1 MDNESA
7 KKASSYKKGDLL
19 RISSR
24 NGASNWF
31 VKQIDD
37 KSNSL
42 TLSGEHS
49 NRPKKLILDKIDF
62 KNQFVSK
69 IEKAEMEVREG
80 EILRTS
86 SRMYEHNI
94 ESNTDLKVKK
104 IVPGFLVL
112 KDGKKSILMIKASLN
127 GAPLK
132 YGYTKSLHTTSTKRY
147 DTTVSVLKPYQTNK
161 NNIFKINALS
171 KSSSIIVTEDKE
183 KAIKY
188 SHRETNRG
196 SSISADNY
204 SGLSIEAGNILNR
217 ISETTAVFSKQDY
230 FKEAISNNKDYTQSK
245 LNTDIAD
252 ALENGYLI
260 KKDYSLK
267 KPLIIYHLSNEKMKS
282 KNINLRLDFELE
294 QNSSLKLIDFF
305 SDDSEKN
312 FMNIFYNF
320 NLDKDAILKNYKI
333 DKSLNKNLKYS
344 FNNINQKQNSISE
357 TFIFSAGSD
366 YFKNEINCNLK
377 GEYSS
382 AFINGIFS
390 LDDNKQHE
398 IRTTINH
405 LVENTKSYQL
415 IKSVLGKNTKSA
427 YQGRIYVDSKAQKT
441 DGYQLSKAI
450 LLDETSE
457 FNAKPELEI
466 YADDVKCSHGS
477 ASGSLDDNSI
487 FYLMSRGLNYKQAKG
502 LLINGFLL
510 DVIEKITDAEI
521 KDLLKKMIGLKK

>member
-1 MDNESA
+1 MKEQ
-7 KKASSYKKGDLL
+7 L
-19 RISSR
+19 
-24 NGASNWF
+24 
-31 VKQIDD
+31 
-37 KSNSL
+37 
-42 TLSGEHS
+42 
-49 NRPKKLILDKIDF
+49 KIDF
-62 KNQFVSK
+62 NKIQEVSNFSNRD
-69 IEKAEMEVREG
+69 IE
-80 EILRTS
+80 I
-86 SRMYEHNI
+86 
-94 ESNTDLKVKK
+94 
-104 IVPGFLVL
+104 
-112 KDGKKSILMIKASLN
+112 KKSYLN
-127 GAPLK
+127 KFIENGFPNRKQENWKFL
-132 YGYTKSLHTTSTKRY
+132 
-147 DTTVSVLKPYQTNK
+147 D
-161 NNIFKINALS
+161 INQ
-171 KSSSIIVTEDKE
+171 I
-183 KAIKY
+183 
-188 SHRETNRG
+188 
-196 SSISADNY
+196 
-204 SGLSIEAGNILNR
+204 
-217 ISETTAVFSKQDY
+217 
-230 FKEAISNNKDYTQSK
+230 ISNNISDLSFYNDYSIENKIDSSIFIDDLEHNKIIFINGRIEKIDFSYEDKKQIEIIEDSYTNDKSENNNSLID
-245 LNTDIAD
+245 LNIA
-252 ALENGYLI
+252 LSNKHFKILI
-260 KKDYSLK
+260 KKGYSLK

-357 TFIFSAGSD
+357 TFVFSAGSD

>member
-1 MDNESA
+1 MKEQ
-7 KKASSYKKGDLL
+7 L
-19 RISSR
+19 
-24 NGASNWF
+24 
-31 VKQIDD
+31 
-37 KSNSL
+37 
-42 TLSGEHS
+42 
-49 NRPKKLILDKIDF
+49 KIDF
-62 KNQFVSK
+62 NKIQEVSNFSNRD
-69 IEKAEMEVREG
+69 IE
-80 EILRTS
+80 I
-86 SRMYEHNI
+86 
-94 ESNTDLKVKK
+94 
-104 IVPGFLVL
+104 
-112 KDGKKSILMIKASLN
+112 KKSYLN
-127 GAPLK
+127 KFIENGFPNRKQENWKFL
-132 YGYTKSLHTTSTKRY
+132 
-147 DTTVSVLKPYQTNK
+147 D
-161 NNIFKINALS
+161 INQ
-171 KSSSIIVTEDKE
+171 I
-183 KAIKY
+183 
-188 SHRETNRG
+188 
-196 SSISADNY
+196 
-204 SGLSIEAGNILNR
+204 
-217 ISETTAVFSKQDY
+217 
-230 FKEAISNNKDYTQSK
+230 ISNNISDLSFYNDYSIENKIDSSIFIDDLEHNKIIFINGRVEKIDFSYEDKKQIEIIEDSYTIDKSENNNSLID
-245 LNTDIAD
+245 LNIA
-252 ALENGYLI
+252 LSNKHFKILI
-260 KKDYSLK
+260 KKGYSLK

-305 SDDSEKN
+305 SDYSEKN
-312 FMNIFYNF
+312 FINIFYNF
-320 NLDKDAILKNYKI
+320 NLDRDAILKNYKI

-357 TFIFSAGSD
+357 TFVFSAGSD

>member
-1 MDNESA
+1 MKEQ
-7 KKASSYKKGDLL
+7 L
-19 RISSR
+19 
-24 NGASNWF
+24 
-31 VKQIDD
+31 
-37 KSNSL
+37 
-42 TLSGEHS
+42 
-49 NRPKKLILDKIDF
+49 KIDF
-62 KNQFVSK
+62 NKIQEVSNFSNRD
-69 IEKAEMEVREG
+69 IE
-80 EILRTS
+80 I
-86 SRMYEHNI
+86 
-94 ESNTDLKVKK
+94 
-104 IVPGFLVL
+104 
-112 KDGKKSILMIKASLN
+112 KKSYLN
-127 GAPLK
+127 KFIENGFPNRKQENWKFL
-132 YGYTKSLHTTSTKRY
+132 
-147 DTTVSVLKPYQTNK
+147 D
-161 NNIFKINALS
+161 INQ
-171 KSSSIIVTEDKE
+171 I
-183 KAIKY
+183 
-188 SHRETNRG
+188 
-196 SSISADNY
+196 
-204 SGLSIEAGNILNR
+204 
-217 ISETTAVFSKQDY
+217 
-230 FKEAISNNKDYTQSK
+230 ISNNISDLSFYNDYSIENKIDSSIFIDDLEHNKIIFINGRIEKIDFSYENKKQIEIIEDSYTNDKSENNNSLID
-245 LNTDIAD
+245 LNIA
-252 ALENGYLI
+252 LSNKHFKILI
-260 KKDYSLK
+260 KKGYSLK
-267 KPLIIYHLSNEKMKS
+267 KPLIIYHLTNEKMKS

>member
-1 MDNESA
+1 MKEQ
-7 KKASSYKKGDLL
+7 L
-19 RISSR
+19 
-24 NGASNWF
+24 
-31 VKQIDD
+31 
-37 KSNSL
+37 
-42 TLSGEHS
+42 
-49 NRPKKLILDKIDF
+49 KIDF
-62 KNQFVSK
+62 NKIQEVSNFSNRD
-69 IEKAEMEVREG
+69 IE
-80 EILRTS
+80 I
-86 SRMYEHNI
+86 
-94 ESNTDLKVKK
+94 
-104 IVPGFLVL
+104 
-112 KDGKKSILMIKASLN
+112 KKSYLN
-127 GAPLK
+127 KFIENGFPNRKQENWKFL
-132 YGYTKSLHTTSTKRY
+132 
-147 DTTVSVLKPYQTNK
+147 D
-161 NNIFKINALS
+161 INQ
-171 KSSSIIVTEDKE
+171 I
-183 KAIKY
+183 
-188 SHRETNRG
+188 
-196 SSISADNY
+196 
-204 SGLSIEAGNILNR
+204 
-217 ISETTAVFSKQDY
+217 
-230 FKEAISNNKDYTQSK
+230 ISNNISDLSFYNDYSIENKIDSSIFIDDLEHNKIIFINGRIEKIDFSYEDKKQIEIIEDSYTIDKSENNNSLID
-245 LNTDIAD
+245 LNIA
-252 ALENGYLI
+252 LSNKHFKILI
-260 KKDYSLK
+260 KKSYSLK
-267 KPLIIYHLSNEKMKS
+267 KPLIIYHLTNEKMKS

-320 NLDKDAILKNYKI
+320 NLDRDAILKNYKI

-344 FNNINQKQNSISE
+344 FNNIDQKQNSISE
-357 TFIFSAGSD
+357 TFVFSAGSD